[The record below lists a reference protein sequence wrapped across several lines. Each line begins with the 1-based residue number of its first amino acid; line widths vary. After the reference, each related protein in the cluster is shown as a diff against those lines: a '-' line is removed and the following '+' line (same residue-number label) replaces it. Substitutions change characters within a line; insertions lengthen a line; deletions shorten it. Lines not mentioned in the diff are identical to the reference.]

1 MVGNV
6 NRGAGPVWSARPR
19 DDDREVEVD
28 EAPAPRRGRPGDDDP
43 DAVTF
48 DDQLEMLGF
57 RRQGS
62 SRRGG
67 RMWSLP
73 FNNFLTFVLHDYDDA
88 AVLSW
93 SFALG
98 DYLEH
103 RGWRSSLT
111 DTSAGEL
118 YPQHDVKV
126 PLDIESVGGEIT
138 RVLASLRLDLG
149 DPAL

>member
-1 MVGNV
+1 
-6 NRGAGPVWSARPR
+6 
-19 DDDREVEVD
+19 VD
-28 EAPAPRRGRPGDDDP
+28 EVPAPRRNTPRGDDP

-57 RRQGS
+57 RKQGV

-73 FNNFLTFVLHDYDDA
+73 FNHFLTFVLHDYDDA

-98 DYLEH
+98 DYLEQ

-111 DTSAGEL
+111 DTSVAEL